1 MEFLK
6 SIASKA
12 KLTSL
17 IGALTIGAVLTTS
30 ACLLLLVHIQ
40 LKGDV
45 ANRSLHNQELS
56 LGLGATLLE
65 AQVPG
70 TEVRWSADGKVEK
83 IIAERLPDLSNH
95 ALVDSISRVTGE
107 PATIFAYDAQAD
119 DFTRLSTTVKKDD
132 GSRAVGTALGKASA
146 AYASVRRGE
155 SFNGTADI
163 LGVPYYTVY
172 QPIVDR
178 SQKVIGILFAGVKQ
192 ETIAA
197 SARALIWQIA
207 IASVVLVA
215 IMTAVSLF
223 AARALVRPVPVL
235 ADVMR
240 RLAENDVEC
249 DIPFADRENEI
260 GEMSRAVEVFR
271 DNLVAHAMM
280 ETEKAR
286 DTTMRGTR
294 QRKLEALIQKFRED
308 AEQALA
314 NMGSTAVEMQSTAK
328 SLTEIASGA
337 SEKATAVAAASEE
350 ASSNV
355 VSVAAAAEELS
366 RSITDISQQISAASD
381 SIGKASNLASATNS
395 KVSAL
400 ATAAHQIGEVV
411 TLINQIASQTNLLA
425 LNATIEAARA
435 GEAGKGFAVVA
446 AEVKGL
452 ADQTAKATDAISRQI
467 STVQVSTDEA
477 ATAIEE
483 ISRSMSEVAVITTSI
498 AESVGQQGQAT
509 SEISGNVAQAA
520 TGTKHVTETI
530 FGVTTAASAT
540 TTSARKVL
548 DASSEVSAK
557 TLDLKSKIEKFLTE
571 VAAA

>member
-1 MEFLK
+1 M
-6 SIASKA
+6 
-12 KLTSL
+12 
-17 IGALTIGAVLTTS
+17 
-30 ACLLLLVHIQ
+30 
-40 LKGDV
+40 
-45 ANRSLHNQELS
+45 
-56 LGLGATLLE
+56 
-65 AQVPG
+65 
-70 TEVRWSADGKVEK
+70 
-83 IIAERLPDLSNH
+83 
-95 ALVDSISRVTGE
+95 
-107 PATIFAYDAQAD
+107 
-119 DFTRLSTTVKKDD
+119 
-132 GSRAVGTALGKASA
+132 
-146 AYASVRRGE
+146 
-155 SFNGTADI
+155 
-163 LGVPYYTVY
+163 
-172 QPIVDR
+172 
-178 SQKVIGILFAGVKQ
+178 
-192 ETIAA
+192 
-197 SARALIWQIA
+197 
-207 IASVVLVA
+207 
-215 IMTAVSLF
+215 
-223 AARALVRPVPVL
+223 PVL

-240 RLAENDVEC
+240 RLADNDVEC

-271 DNLVAHAMM
+271 DNLVAQAMM

-286 DTTMRGTR
+286 DNTMRGTR

-328 SLTEIASGA
+328 ALTEIASGT

-350 ASSNV
+350 ASTNV

-381 SIGKASNLASATNS
+381 SIGKSSDLASATNA

-400 ATAAHQIGEVV
+400 ANAAHQIGEVV

-483 ISRSMSEVAVITTSI
+483 ISRSMSEVSVITTSI
-498 AESVGQQGQAT
+498 AESVGQQGHAT